1 MRYIN
6 SMELFQVL
14 LQNFQNWLDSVI
26 KSGPQD
32 ETGWLTTRDMALF
45 LVAVAL
51 AVIVSTTRFFKD
63 RGEEERFKR
72 RQHPEK
78 Y

>member
-1 MRYIN
+1 MDAIQA
-6 SMELFQVL
+6 LIH
-14 LQNFQNWLDSVI
+14 NFQIWLDSVI